1 LASQTNK
8 NITIKSK
15 FSLEEIIA
23 EKPEY
28 LLRQIRAE
36 LPQKP
41 LRNGSQMRI
50 TTLINICDLLEKNY
64 KKLDNIEAQLFEVK
78 SKICDLNSTQLIKN
92 KQVVQFDR

>member
-1 LASQTNK
+1 VKEDYNNFSKKA
-8 NITIKSK
+8 K

-28 LLRQIRAE
+28 LLEQIRAE

-50 TTLINICDLLEKNY
+50 TTLINICDLLEKNFR
-64 KKLDNIEAQLFEVK
+64 KLDSIESQLYEIK
-78 SKICDLNSTQLIKN
+78 SDIARSNYAYCGRIKN
-92 KQVVQFDR
+92 QPRRD